1 MARTENLWFILA
13 SKLNEAFRGV
23 WWGWLD
29 LQQKYANKTRK
40 KNNKTKQK
48 NNKWNN
54 RERKENPETYV
65 HSIRPKIRWDS
76 YFQ

>member
-13 SKLNEAFRGV
+13 SKLNEALRGV

-40 KNNKTKQK
+40 KKLTKQ
-48 NNKWNN
+48 NKKTINEIIEKE
-54 RERKENPETYV
+54 REIQKLVYTV
-65 HSIRPKIRWDS
+65 
-76 YFQ
+76 

>member
-13 SKLNEAFRGV
+13 SKLNEALRGV

-40 KNNKTKQK
+40 KQNKTKQ
-48 NNKWNN
+48 NKKTINEIIEKE
-54 RERKENPETYV
+54 REIQKLIYTV
-65 HSIRPKIRWDS
+65 
-76 YFQ
+76 